1 MARSIISLK
10 VVGLLSVILMHQACT
25 PRVEVAMPDK
35 PINININA
43 KIDHE
48 VRIKVERDVEQL
60 FDENSDLF

>member
-10 VVGLLSVILMHQACT
+10 VVGLLSVILMLQACT